1 MPHEKFLCVMLK
13 PSPGGI
19 CLLPPLRIPFD
30 SGRLINYNF
39 LSVDMSEKS
48 TDYEAIKIEYIRE
61 KISLVKLAERHK
73 VSYSTLYKKASNED
87 WAEERKKYGE
97 MVVKKIYN
105 RMSNEDAKKY
115 AKYESS
121 LKRISALLED
131 SLKNGEI
138 NKFRVDVDGNPREVI
153 RLDMVNTQHTK
164 EILSLL
170 SEVEKQM
177 SRLIG
182 ILPVEKQKEYEL
194 EKIRIEAE
202 NNAAENSE
210 ANEDMPSSGVII
222 LPPRLEDKDD

>member
-1 MPHEKFLCVMLK
+1 
-13 PSPGGI
+13 
-19 CLLPPLRIPFD
+19 
-30 SGRLINYNF
+30 
-39 LSVDMSEKS
+39 MSEEKR
-48 TDYEAIKIEYIRE
+48 DWIELKAEYARE
-61 KISLVKLAERHK
+61 KISLSEFAKKHGI
-73 VSYSTLYKKASNED
+73 SYSTLIKRARKEK
-87 WAEERKKYGE
+87 WEEERSNYGQI
-97 MVVKKIYN
+97 VVKKIYN

-121 LKRISALLED
+121 LKRIFALLED

-194 EKIRIEAE
+194 EKMRIEAE